1 MRNHEGVSATQRRRR
16 LAGAL
21 ALAALGAGAA
31 LPALAQA
38 QAGSQ
43 PRQASANPPAPGVAA
58 CVSIEID
65 AVRLACYDDAAG
77 RVVPSTQQ
85 ADAAAEAAQ
94 AAAEAAR
101 ALREAA
107 APRPAPSE
115 RAQARTRRGAATL
128 FRRDAQ
134 GTRGA
139 AAEPPLDPE
148 TQAAI
153 ANAGK
158 GSLLDTRWEIARD
171 SKLGI
176 FNFRAYKPVYL
187 LPVFWSSSPNAHPFS
202 PTRGSATDTDSLDA
216 LEAKFQISFKTK
228 AVENL
233 FGDNG
238 DIWMAYTQ
246 SSRWQVYNSEASRPF
261 RETDYEPEVMLA
273 FRTGYE
279 LLGWKGR
286 LAAVGINH
294 QSNGRSDPLSRSWNR
309 VVFNF
314 GFDREGWALNLRPWI
329 RIPER
334 GHGDDNPDIADYM
347 GRGDATL
354 VRTFGNGQQL
364 SLMLR
369 HSLRSGDRA
378 HGAVQFDW
386 AFPLHDTFR
395 GHLQVFDGYGE
406 SMIDYNHRSTY
417 VGLGISLM
425 EWY

>member
-1 MRNHEGVSATQRRRR
+1 M
-16 LAGAL
+16 GAMV
-21 ALAALGAGAA
+21 ACAVA
-31 LPALAQA
+31 PAFAQET
-38 QAGSQ
+38 
-43 PRQASANPPAPGVAA
+43 PPPPPGVAA

-65 AVRLACYDDAAG
+65 AARLACYDAAAG
-77 RVVPSTQQ
+77 RAVPSTRE

-94 AAAEAAR
+94 AAADATRAALEAAQP
-101 ALREAA
+101 
-107 APRPAPSE
+107 PRPSHAE
-115 RAQARTRRGAATL
+115 ARAQARARRGSASL
-128 FRRDAQ
+128 FRRDAP
-134 GTRGA
+134 GA
-139 AAEPPLDPE
+139 GGDLLDP
-148 TQAAI
+148 QARAAI

-158 GSLLDTRWEIARD
+158 GSLLDTRWELARD

-187 LPVFWSSSPNAHPFS
+187 FPAFWTSSANPHPFS
-202 PTRGSATDTDSLDA
+202 PSRGVATDTQSLDA

-246 SSRWQVYNSEASRPF
+246 SSRWQVYNAGASRPF

-273 FRTGYE
+273 FRTGYSV
-279 LLGWKGR
+279 LGWKGR
-286 LAAVGINH
+286 LAAVGIDH

-309 VVFNF
+309 VMFNF
-314 GFDREGWALNLRPWI
+314 GFDRDGWALNLRPWI
-329 RIPER
+329 RVPER
-334 GHGDDNPDIADYM
+334 GNSDDNPDISDYM

-354 VRTFGNGQQL
+354 VRAFGNGQQL

-369 HSLRSGDRA
+369 HSLRGGDRS
-378 HGAVQFDW
+378 HGAMQFDW

-406 SMIDYNHRSTY
+406 SLIDYNHRATY